1 MKKIIL
7 IFLMFA
13 LSAPAFAVS
22 PFIETDIAQTSSSD
36 VVVDN
41 GEFFSKI
48 GSGIKSIFGKVK
60 TALSLSEEDIA
71 ARKKARA
78 ERKKQRDNA
87 AANAVAEDLKMLNAA
102 AAAADVFDN
111 RVDAILESDEVT
123 DPSAELNAAEKTYR
137 AEIEKIIKDK
147 SGKYVD
153 AIKQDM
159 DATINSAR
167 NLINKN
173 AEALKKFSDNSI
185 SANRINLIDKAITG
199 VSTAAMG
206 LGGMQLAQGLG
217 EQSADRDAAAQMQN
231 YLSGIYCKYPGNQVS
246 YGATGV
252 RLTGANELD
261 LLRED
266 FATKAA
272 KLKVLKQQL
281 GIASGIESE
290 IEIGNIT
297 YDTNGNIYSAQLA
310 ADDTGLYQNASA
322 NRGVDEFSTAQ
333 QRVDSG
339 ETSERITT
347 GAVLAGGGA
356 AVSVGGHLLLD
367 VAAKNAQKQTIG
379 TQPEMSNEN
388 KSE

>member
-1 MKKIIL
+1 
-7 IFLMFA
+7 MFA

-22 PFIETDIAQTSSSD
+22 PFIETDGTATAKTSSPSATG
-36 VVVDN
+36 DN
-41 GEFFSKI
+41 GGFFSKI
-48 GSGIKSIFGKVK
+48 GSGIKSGFGKVK
-60 TALSLSEEDIA
+60 DALGLSEKDIA
-71 ARKKARA
+71 ARKKTRA
-78 ERKKQRDNA
+78 ERKKQRDTA
-87 AANAVAEDLKMLNAA
+87 AATAAEADVTMLND
-102 AAAADVFDN
+102 AADAADAFDDQ
-111 RVDAILESDEVT
+111 VDVILGSDTVNN
-123 DPSAELNAAEKTYR
+123 PPAELDAAEKTYR
-137 AEIEKIIKDK
+137 AKIEDIIKDK

-173 AEALKKFSDNSI
+173 TEALKKFSDNAT
-185 SANRINLIDKAITG
+185 SANRTNMIDKAITG

-217 EQSADRDAAAQMQN
+217 EQSADRDAASQMQN
-231 YLSGIYCKYPGNQVS
+231 YLSDIYCKYPGNQVS

-272 KLKVLKQQL
+272 KLKVMKQQL

-310 ADDTGLYQNASA
+310 ADDTGLYQNASV
-322 NRGVDEFSTAQ
+322 NRGEDEFSTAQ
-333 QRVDSG
+333 ERVDSG

-367 VAAKNAQKQTIG
+367 VAAKNAQKQTMG
-379 TQPEMSNEN
+379 TQPELSNEN